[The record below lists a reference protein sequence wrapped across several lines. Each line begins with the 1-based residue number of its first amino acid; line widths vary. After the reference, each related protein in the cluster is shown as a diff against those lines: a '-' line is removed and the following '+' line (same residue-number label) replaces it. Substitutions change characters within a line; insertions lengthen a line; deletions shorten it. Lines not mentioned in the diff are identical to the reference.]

1 MRQNLE
7 NIKKGLIYI
16 KDKDYIKAEI
26 FFLNLVRKNP
36 SDVQIY
42 SYLIPVLIEQKKFS
56 DALKFSERLFN
67 LNKKNELGL
76 IYIGIINY
84 NLKEYPLAFEF
95 FERALL
101 INPKNFDAL
110 LKNAGD
116 SINVLTELV
125 EVKKMTTLK
134 AKMME
139 MGIDKLHPE
148 PEIDFLSSVTPKR
161 APNQQKT

>member
-56 DALKFSERLFN
+56 DALKFSERLFI

-110 LKNAGD
+110 LNIGVTFRKLGN
-116 SINVLTELV
+116 N
-125 EVKKMTTLK
+125 LK
-134 AKMME
+134 AIEYFEKSL
-139 MGIDKLHPE
+139 KT
-148 PEIDFLSSVTPKR
+148 LSFCL
-161 APNQQKT
+161 NINY